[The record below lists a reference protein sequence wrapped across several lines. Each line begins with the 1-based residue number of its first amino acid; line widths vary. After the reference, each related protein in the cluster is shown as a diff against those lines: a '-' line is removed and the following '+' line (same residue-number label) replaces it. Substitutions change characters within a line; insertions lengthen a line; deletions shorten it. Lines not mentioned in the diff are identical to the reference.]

1 MDRNSIGKSD
11 SNLSPLQGLVGDEI
25 TIRKGRPE
33 DAENFSQLFLMTGEE
48 FLPALFG
55 PGVKKMMSS
64 LFKYPNNY
72 FSFENSFFLIL
83 DNQIAGMALVFDN
96 QQTNSLFVKTFYLL
110 SRYLEWDIFSQLSPL
125 LGSDNI
131 ITQTQ
136 ANDLYLS
143 NIAVH
148 PDFRGQGLGTQLLNV
163 VSSIAKSR
171 GCKRIVLNV
180 ETEKKGAIRLYQKF
194 GYRIAGKS
202 DFPIG
207 NQIFHFYK
215 MILDLEVKSTPKTL
229 PKPEHKIT
237 KSEDSKIVDH
247 GDSID
252 IGKVKGIPKNPKYK

>member
-1 MDRNSIGKSD
+1 MNSIDKSG
-11 SNLSPLQGLVGDEI
+11 SNLSPLQELVGDEI

-55 PGVKKMMSS
+55 PKVKKLMSS

-72 FSFENSFFLIL
+72 FSFENSSFLIL
-83 DNQIAGMALVFDN
+83 DNQIAGMALVFDY
-96 QQTNSLFVKTFYLL
+96 QQKNSWFVFVRTFFLFI
-110 SRYLEWDIFSQLSPL
+110 RYLGWDIFSQLSPL
-125 LGSDNI
+125 LRSDNI
-131 ITQTQ
+131 IAKIQ

-143 NIAVH
+143 NIAVS
-148 PDFRGQGLGTQLLNV
+148 PDFRGQGLGTKLLNV

-171 GCKRIVLNV
+171 GCKRIVLDV

-194 GYRIAGKS
+194 GYRITKKS

-207 NQIFHFYK
+207 NHIFHFYH

-229 PKPEHKIT
+229 PKPEHKII

-247 GDSID
+247 GDSVD
-252 IGKVKGIPKNPKYK
+252 TGKVKGIPKNPKYK